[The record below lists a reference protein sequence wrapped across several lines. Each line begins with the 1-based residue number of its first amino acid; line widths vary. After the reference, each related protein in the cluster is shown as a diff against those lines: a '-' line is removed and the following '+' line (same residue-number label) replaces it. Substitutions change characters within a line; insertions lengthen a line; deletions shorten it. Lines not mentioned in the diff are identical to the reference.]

1 MKGKPKVLLVTTDA
15 ALGPLVQETLEIDY
29 GFEAQ
34 IARSGQ
40 DVLAL
45 IDQDQPDAILLSL
58 EHPDIGGHQLSL
70 KIKSIKRDKP
80 LLVFAWTGYAND
92 SLISGSWNPEGF
104 DRVFGKSDVDLA
116 AQYLQSILGFLRG

>member
-45 IDQDQPDAILLSL
+45 IDQ
-58 EHPDIGGHQLSL
+58 
-70 KIKSIKRDKP
+70 
-80 LLVFAWTGYAND
+80 
-92 SLISGSWNPEGF
+92 
-104 DRVFGKSDVDLA
+104 
-116 AQYLQSILGFLRG
+116 